1 MQPSITPPSIPP
13 SAAPLPLQQKP
24 AVLWFT
30 GLSGA
35 GKSTLAQAVQVQL
48 QALGLRCYLLDGDKL
63 RQGLNQGLG
72 FSAADRAENVRRVGE
87 VAALMADAGLI
98 VLVALISPF
107 RADRALAR
115 SKVAAGEFFEI
126 FVDAPLAVVEKR
138 DTKGLYRLARS
149 GQLKDF
155 TGIDSPYEAPLQ
167 AELHI
172 DSAGLTVNAAAMRVL
187 ELLLLN
193 R

>member
-1 MQPSITPPSIPP
+1 MQPLITPPSILPT
-13 SAAPLPLQQKP
+13 AATPALQQKP

-107 RADRALAR
+107 RADRLLAR

-126 FVDAPLAVVEKR
+126 FVDAPLAVVEQR

-172 DSAGLTVNAAAMRVL
+172 DSAGLTVDAAAMRVL
-187 ELLLLN
+187 KLLLLN

>member
-1 MQPSITPPSIPP
+1 M
-13 SAAPLPLQQKP
+13 
-24 AVLWFT
+24 LWFT

-35 GKSTLAQAVQVQL
+35 GKSTLAQAVQVRL

-87 VAALMADAGLI
+87 VAALMADAGLM

-107 RADRALAR
+107 CADRALAR
-115 SKVAAGEFFEI
+115 SKVAKGEFFEI
-126 FVDAPLAVVEKR
+126 FVDAPLAVVEQR

-172 DSAGLTVNAAAMRVL
+172 DSAALTVEAATAQVL
-187 ELLLLN
+187 ELLLN

>member
-1 MQPSITPPSIPP
+1 MPPSITQPPIPP
-13 SAAPLPLQQKP
+13 LAATPTLQQFQQQP

-35 GKSTLAQAVQVQL
+35 GKSTLAQAVQVRL
-48 QALGLRCYLLDGDKL
+48 QVQGLRCYWLDGDKL

-115 SKVAAGEFFEI
+115 SKVAKGDFFEI
-126 FVDAPLAVVEKR
+126 FVDAPLAV
-138 DTKGLYRLARS
+138 L
-149 GQLKDF
+149 
-155 TGIDSPYEAPLQ
+155 
-167 AELHI
+167 
-172 DSAGLTVNAAAMRVL
+172 
-187 ELLLLN
+187 
-193 R
+193 